1 MYAND
6 HAKAKSIQA
15 CAAVKPPPFDYVRAD
30 SVQHAVGLLAEHGND
45 AKIIAG
51 GQSLMPM
58 LAFRMATPS
67 LLVDIGSIAALR
79 RITIDDRGVRLGAL
93 ARWCDIEKHPQLARA
108 HPLLVEAVRHVAHY
122 QIRNRGTVGGSL
134 AHADPAAELPGI
146 AVACGAEIE
155 VAGPKGERT
164 ITAADFF
171 VDSLTT
177 ALAGDELIVSMRLP
191 AWKPGRCWAFE
202 EFARRRGDF
211 ALAGVALFYDLD
223 QARAVDP
230 HIAAIGVGAT
240 PLRLTAAE
248 QALASKIVDQD
259 AIRAA
264 VAAATASIDPQGD
277 IHAPGDYRRALLAIL
292 LERALARAGRVTLA
306 ESA

>member
-6 HAKAKSIQA
+6 HAEAKSIQA
-15 CAAVKPPPFDYVRAD
+15 CALMKPPPFDYVRAG
-30 SVQHAVGLLAEHGND
+30 SAAHAVALLAEHGDD

-58 LAFRMATPS
+58 LAFRMATPK
-67 LLVDIGSIAALR
+67 LLIDIGSIAALG
-79 RITIDDRGVRLGAL
+79 RIAIDERGVALGAL
-93 ARWCDIEKHPQLARA
+93 VRWCDIEKHSALARA

-146 AVACGAEIE
+146 AVACDAEIE
-155 VAGPKGERT
+155 LVGPKGSRT
-164 ITAADFF
+164 IAATDFF

-177 ALAGDELIVSMRLP
+177 ALAPDEMIVSMRLP
-191 AWKPGRCWAFE
+191 AWKSGRSWAFE

-223 QARAVDP
+223 QGRAADP
-230 HIAAIGVGAT
+230 HIATIGVGAT
-240 PLRLTAAE
+240 PLRLAAAE
-248 QALASKIVDQD
+248 EALAGKVVDQ
-259 AIRAA
+259 AVIRATI
-264 VAAATASIDPQGD
+264 AAATGSVDPPAD
-277 IHAPGDYRRALLAIL
+277 IHAPGDYRRALLAVL
-292 LERALARAGRVTLA
+292 LERALARAAGVKLA

>member
-1 MYAND
+1 M
-6 HAKAKSIQA
+6 
-15 CAAVKPPPFDYVRAD
+15 KPPPFDYARAG
-30 SVQHAVGLLAEHGND
+30 SVQDAVALLAEHGDD

-58 LAFRMATPS
+58 LAFRMATPR

-79 RITIDDRGVRLGAL
+79 RITIDEGGVMLGAL
-93 ARWCDIEKHPQLARA
+93 VRWCDIEKHLQLARA
-108 HPLLVEAVRHVAHY
+108 HPLLVDAVRHVAHY

-146 AVACGAEIE
+146 AVACEAEIE
-155 VAGPKGERT
+155 VVGSKGERT
-164 ITAADFF
+164 IRAADFF

-177 ALAGDELIVSMRLP
+177 ALAVDEVIVSMRLP
-191 AWKPGRCWAFE
+191 AWKSGRCWAFE

-211 ALAGVALFYDLD
+211 ALAGVALSYDHN
-223 QARAVDP
+223 QGRAADP
-230 HIAAIGVGAT
+230 HIAAIGVGST

-248 QALASKIVDQD
+248 QALAGKVVDQ
-259 AIRAA
+259 AVIRAI
-264 VAAATASIDPQGD
+264 VAAATASIDPPGD
-277 IHAPGDYRRALLAIL
+277 IHAPGDYRRALLGVL
-292 LERALARAGRVTLA
+292 LERALARAAGVKLA